1 MNMAKTIAYARIPEH
16 VASAAPVQ
24 LEAVSVAYNGKLA
37 LKEISFSLAA
47 GDSVAVV
54 GPNGAGKTTL
64 FRTIAGAMQPSMGE
78 VRVYGHEPGGHICI
92 AYVPQRSEVD
102 WDFPVTVQDVVMMGR
117 IRKIGLFRWPRR
129 KDWQFIRQAMRSVGV
144 DLLADRQIAE
154 LSGGQQQKVFLAQ
167 AIAQEA
173 ELVLLDEPLGGLDLP
188 SQEAI
193 FEILEQLKG
202 QGVSVL
208 VATHDL
214 NLAAERFDRVMLLNH
229 RMIAMGTPDQV
240 LTQSNLV
247 QAYGGHLHPVQGESG
262 LLVLTDTCC
271 EGEEQPD
278 FE

>member
-1 MNMAKTIAYARIPEH
+1 MTMAYARIPEH

-64 FRTIAGAMQPSMGE
+64 FRTIAGAMQPSRGE

-92 AYVPQRSEVD
+92 AYVPQRSEVA

-129 KDWQFIRQAMRSVGV
+129 KDWQFIRQSMRSVGV
-144 DLLADRQIAE
+144 DGLADRQIAE

-202 QGVSVL
+202 QRVSVL

-214 NLAAERFDRVMLLNH
+214 NLAAERFDRVMLLNR

-262 LLVLTDTCC
+262 MLVLTDTCC
-271 EGEEQPD
+271 EGEEQPE

>member
-1 MNMAKTIAYARIPEH
+1 MAKTMAYARVPEH

-64 FRTIAGAMQPSMGE
+64 FRTIAGAMQPSRGE

-92 AYVPQRSEVD
+92 AYVPQRSEVA

-129 KDWQFIRQAMRSVGV
+129 KDWQFIRQAMGSVGV
-144 DLLADRQIAE
+144 DQLADRQIAE

-214 NLAAERFDRVMLLNH
+214 NLAAERFDRVMLLNR
-229 RMIAMGTPDQV
+229 RMIAIGTPDQV

-271 EGEEQPD
+271 EGEEQPG

>member
-1 MNMAKTIAYARIPEH
+1 MTMAYARIPEH

-64 FRTIAGAMQPSMGE
+64 FRTIAGAMQPSKGA

-92 AYVPQRSEVD
+92 AYVPQRSEVA

-129 KDWQFIRQAMRSVGV
+129 KDWQFIRQSMRSVGV
-144 DLLADRQIAE
+144 DGLADRQIAE

-167 AIAQEA
+167 AIAEEA
-173 ELVLLDEPLGGLDLP
+173 ELVLLDAPLGGLDLP

-202 QGVSVL
+202 QRVSVL

-214 NLAAERFDRVMLLNH
+214 NLAAERFDRVMLLNR

-262 LLVLTDTCC
+262 MLVLTDTCC
-271 EGEEQPD
+271 EGEEQPE

>member
-1 MNMAKTIAYARIPEH
+1 VVKTRAYARIPEH

-64 FRTIAGAMQPSMGE
+64 FRTIAGAMQPSRGA
-78 VRVYGHEPGGHICI
+78 VRIYGHEPGGHICI
-92 AYVPQRSEVD
+92 AYVPQRSEVA

-129 KDWQFIRQAMRSVGV
+129 KDWQFIRQSMRSVGV
-144 DLLADRQIAE
+144 DGLADRQIAE

-214 NLAAERFDRVMLLNH
+214 NLAAERFDRVMLLNR
-229 RMIAMGTPDQV
+229 RMIAMGTPNQV

-247 QAYGGHLHPVQGESG
+247 QAYGNHLHPVQGESG

-271 EGEEQPD
+271 EGEEQPGI
-278 FE
+278 E

>member
-1 MNMAKTIAYARIPEH
+1 VVKTRAYARIPEH

-37 LKEISFSLAA
+37 LQEISFSLAA

-64 FRTIAGAMQPSMGE
+64 FRTIAGAMQPSRGA
-78 VRVYGHEPGGHICI
+78 VRIYGHEPGGHICI
-92 AYVPQRSEVD
+92 AYVPQRSEVA

-129 KDWQFIRQAMRSVGV
+129 KDWQFIRQSMRSVGV
-144 DLLADRQIAE
+144 DGLADRQIAE

-214 NLAAERFDRVMLLNH
+214 NLAAERFDRVMLLNR
-229 RMIAMGTPDQV
+229 RMIAMGTPNQV

-247 QAYGGHLHPVQGESG
+247 QAYGNHLHPVQGESG

-271 EGEEQPD
+271 EGEEQPGI
-278 FE
+278 E

>member
-1 MNMAKTIAYARIPEH
+1 MTMAYARIPEH

-64 FRTIAGAMQPSMGE
+64 FRTIAGAMQPSKGA

-92 AYVPQRSEVD
+92 AYVPQRSEVA

-129 KDWQFIRQAMRSVGV
+129 KDWQFIRQSMRSVGV
-144 DLLADRQIAE
+144 DGLADRQIAE

-173 ELVLLDEPLGGLDLP
+173 ELVLLDEPLGGLDLA

-202 QGVSVL
+202 QRVSVL

-214 NLAAERFDRVMLLNH
+214 NLAAERFDRVMLLNR

-262 LLVLTDTCC
+262 MLVLTDTCC
-271 EGEEQPD
+271 EGEEQPE

>member
-1 MNMAKTIAYARIPEH
+1 MAKTMAYAKIPEH

-24 LEAVSVAYNGKLA
+24 LEAVSVAYNGKPA
-37 LKEISFSLAA
+37 LKEITFSLAA

-78 VRVYGHEPGGHICI
+78 VRVYGHEPGGHVCI

-102 WDFPVTVQDVVMMGR
+102 WGFPVTVQDVVMMGR

-129 KDWQFIRQAMRSVGV
+129 KDWQFIRQAMQSVGV
-144 DLLADRQIAE
+144 DGLADRQIAE

-214 NLAAERFDRVMLLNH
+214 NLAAERFDRVMLLNR

>member
-1 MNMAKTIAYARIPEH
+1 VAKARTTIRIPKH
-16 VASAAPVQ
+16 VATAAPVQ

-37 LKEISFSLAA
+37 LQEISFSLAP
-47 GDSVAVV
+47 GDRVAVV

-64 FRTIAGAMQPSMGE
+64 FRTIAGTMQPSAGE
-78 VRVYGHEPGGHICI
+78 VRIYGHEPGGHICI

-102 WDFPVTVQDVVMMGR
+102 WQFPVTVQDVVMMGR

-129 KDWQFIRQAMRSVGV
+129 KDWQFVRQAMQSVGV
-144 DLLADRQIAE
+144 EGLAGQHIAE

-193 FEILEQLKG
+193 FEILDRLKG
-202 QGVSVL
+202 EGVSVL

-214 NLAAERFDRVMLLNH
+214 NLAAERFDRVILLNH
-229 RMIAMGTPDQV
+229 RLVAMGAPNQV
-240 LTQSNLV
+240 FTQPHLV
-247 QAYGGHLHPVQGESG
+247 QAYGGHIHLVEGQSG
-262 LLVLTDTCC
+262 LMVLTDTCC
-271 EGEEQPD
+271 EGEEQAPV
-278 FE
+278 E

>member
-129 KDWQFIRQAMRSVGV
+129 KDWQFIQQAMRSVGV

-214 NLAAERFDRVMLLNH
+214 NLAAERFDRVMLLNR
-229 RMIAMGTPDQV
+229 RMIAIGTPDQV

-262 LLVLTDTCC
+262 MLVLTDTCC

>member
-1 MNMAKTIAYARIPEH
+1 MAKTMAYARVPEH

-64 FRTIAGAMQPSMGE
+64 FRTIAGAMQPSRGE

-92 AYVPQRSEVD
+92 AYVPQRSEVA

-129 KDWQFIRQAMRSVGV
+129 RDWQFIRQAMRSVGV
-144 DLLADRQIAE
+144 DQLADRQIAE

-214 NLAAERFDRVMLLNH
+214 NLAAERFDRVMLLNR

-262 LLVLTDTCC
+262 MLVLTDTCC

>member
-1 MNMAKTIAYARIPEH
+1 MAKTMAYAKIPEH

-24 LEAVSVAYNGKLA
+24 LEAVSVAYNGKPA
-37 LKEISFSLAA
+37 LKEITFSLAA

-64 FRTIAGAMQPSMGE
+64 FRTIAGAMQPSRGE

-102 WDFPVTVQDVVMMGR
+102 WGFPVTVQDVVMMGR

-129 KDWQFIRQAMRSVGV
+129 KDWQFIRQAMQSVGV
-144 DLLADRQIAE
+144 DGLADRQIAE

-214 NLAAERFDRVMLLNH
+214 NLAAERFDRVMLLNR

>member
-1 MNMAKTIAYARIPEH
+1 MVKTMAYARIPEH

-102 WDFPVTVQDVVMMGR
+102 WEFPVTVRDVVMMGR

-129 KDWQFIRQAMRSVGV
+129 KDWQFIRQAMVSVGV
-144 DLLADRQIAE
+144 DQLADRQIAE

-188 SQEAI
+188 SQQAI
-193 FEILEQLKG
+193 FEILEQLKS

-214 NLAAERFDRVMLLNH
+214 NLAAERFDRVMLLNR

-262 LLVLTDTCC
+262 MLVLTDTCC

>member
-129 KDWQFIRQAMRSVGV
+129 KDWQFIQQAMRSVGV

-262 LLVLTDTCC
+262 MLVLTDTCC

>member
-262 LLVLTDTCC
+262 MLVLTDTCC

>member
-1 MNMAKTIAYARIPEH
+1 MTMAYARIPEH

-64 FRTIAGAMQPSMGE
+64 FRTIAGAMQPSKGA

-92 AYVPQRSEVD
+92 AYVPQRSEVA

-129 KDWQFIRQAMRSVGV
+129 KDWQFIRQSMRSVGV
-144 DLLADRQIAE
+144 DGLADRQIAE

-202 QGVSVL
+202 QRVSVL

-214 NLAAERFDRVMLLNH
+214 NLAAERFDRVMLLNR

-262 LLVLTDTCC
+262 MLVLTDTCC

>member
-129 KDWQFIRQAMRSVGV
+129 KDWQFIQQAMRSVGV

-214 NLAAERFDRVMLLNH
+214 NLAAERFDRVMLLNR

>member
-1 MNMAKTIAYARIPEH
+1 MTMAYARIPEH

-64 FRTIAGAMQPSMGE
+64 FRTIAGAMQPSRGE

-92 AYVPQRSEVD
+92 AYVPQRSEVA

-144 DLLADRQIAE
+144 DQLTDRQIAE

-214 NLAAERFDRVMLLNH
+214 NLAAERFDRVMLLNR

>member
-1 MNMAKTIAYARIPEH
+1 MAKTMAYAKIPEH

-24 LEAVSVAYNGKLA
+24 LEAVSVAYNGKPA
-37 LKEISFSLAA
+37 LKEITFSLAA

-78 VRVYGHEPGGHICI
+78 VRVYGHEPGGHVCI

-102 WDFPVTVQDVVMMGR
+102 WGFPVTVQDVVMMGR

-129 KDWQFIRQAMRSVGV
+129 KDWQFIRQAMQSVGV
-144 DLLADRQIAE
+144 DGLADRQIAE

-193 FEILEQLKG
+193 FEILEQLKA

-214 NLAAERFDRVMLLNH
+214 NLAAERFDRVMLLNR

>member
-1 MNMAKTIAYARIPEH
+1 MTMAYARIPEH

-64 FRTIAGAMQPSMGE
+64 FRTIAGAMQPSRGE

-92 AYVPQRSEVD
+92 AYVPQRSEVA

-129 KDWQFIRQAMRSVGV
+129 KDWQFIRQSMRSVGV
-144 DLLADRQIAE
+144 DGLADRQIAE

-214 NLAAERFDRVMLLNH
+214 NLAAERFDRVMLLNR

-247 QAYGGHLHPVQGESG
+247 QAYGDHLHPVQGESG
-262 LLVLTDTCC
+262 VLVLTDTCC
-271 EGEEQPD
+271 EGEEQPGID
-278 FE
+278 

>member
-1 MNMAKTIAYARIPEH
+1 
-16 VASAAPVQ
+16 
-24 LEAVSVAYNGKLA
+24 
-37 LKEISFSLAA
+37 
-47 GDSVAVV
+47 
-54 GPNGAGKTTL
+54 
-64 FRTIAGAMQPSMGE
+64 
-78 VRVYGHEPGGHICI
+78 
-92 AYVPQRSEVD
+92 
-102 WDFPVTVQDVVMMGR
+102 MMGR

-144 DLLADRQIAE
+144 DQLADRQIAE

-193 FEILEQLKG
+193 FEILEQLKA

-214 NLAAERFDRVMLLNH
+214 NLAAERFDRVMLLNR

-240 LTQSNLV
+240 LTQSNLM

-262 LLVLTDTCC
+262 MLVLTDTCC
-271 EGEEQPD
+271 EGEEQPE

>member
-1 MNMAKTIAYARIPEH
+1 MMVKTMAYARIPEH

-102 WDFPVTVQDVVMMGR
+102 WEFPVTVRDVVMMGR

-129 KDWQFIRQAMRSVGV
+129 KDWQFIRQAMVSVGV
-144 DLLADRQIAE
+144 DQLADRQIAE

-188 SQEAI
+188 SQQAI
-193 FEILEQLKG
+193 FEILEQLKS

-214 NLAAERFDRVMLLNH
+214 NLAAERFDRVMLLNR

-262 LLVLTDTCC
+262 MLVLTDTCC

>member
-1 MNMAKTIAYARIPEH
+1 MTMAYARIPEH

-92 AYVPQRSEVD
+92 AYVPQRSEVA

-129 KDWQFIRQAMRSVGV
+129 KDWQFIRQSMRSVGV
-144 DLLADRQIAE
+144 DGLADRQIAE

-202 QGVSVL
+202 QRVSVL

-214 NLAAERFDRVMLLNH
+214 NLAAERFDRVMLLNR

-262 LLVLTDTCC
+262 MLVLTDTCC
-271 EGEEQPD
+271 EGEEQPE

>member
-1 MNMAKTIAYARIPEH
+1 MTMAYARIPEH

-64 FRTIAGAMQPSMGE
+64 FRTIAGAMQPSKGA

-92 AYVPQRSEVD
+92 AYVPQRSEVA

-129 KDWQFIRQAMRSVGV
+129 KDWQFIRQSMRSVGV
-144 DLLADRQIAE
+144 DGLADRQIAE

-214 NLAAERFDRVMLLNH
+214 NLAAERFDRVMLLNR

-262 LLVLTDTCC
+262 MLVLTDTCC
-271 EGEEQPD
+271 EGEEQPE

>member
-1 MNMAKTIAYARIPEH
+1 MTMAYARIPEL

-64 FRTIAGAMQPSMGE
+64 FRTIAGAMQPSKGA

-92 AYVPQRSEVD
+92 AYVPQRSEVA

-117 IRKIGLFRWPRR
+117 VRKIGLFRWPRR
-129 KDWQFIRQAMRSVGV
+129 KDWQFIRQSMRSVGV
-144 DLLADRQIAE
+144 DGLADRQIAE

-167 AIAQEA
+167 AIAQVA

-202 QGVSVL
+202 QRVSVL

-214 NLAAERFDRVMLLNH
+214 NLAAERFDRVMLLNR

-262 LLVLTDTCC
+262 MLVLTDTCC
-271 EGEEQPD
+271 EGEEQPE

>member
-1 MNMAKTIAYARIPEH
+1 MTMAYARIPEH

-64 FRTIAGAMQPSMGE
+64 FRTIAGAMQPSRGE

-92 AYVPQRSEVD
+92 AYVPQRSEVA

-129 KDWQFIRQAMRSVGV
+129 KDWQFIRQSMRSVGV
-144 DLLADRQIAE
+144 DGLADRQIAE

-214 NLAAERFDRVMLLNH
+214 NLAAERFDRVMLLN
-229 RMIAMGTPDQV
+229 RRVIAMGTPDQV

-247 QAYGGHLHPVQGESG
+247 QAYGDHLHPVQGESG
-262 LLVLTDTCC
+262 VLVLTDTCC
-271 EGEEQPD
+271 EGEEQPRI
-278 FE
+278 E

>member
-1 MNMAKTIAYARIPEH
+1 MAKTMAYARIPEH

-37 LKEISFSLAA
+37 LKEISFSLAV

-64 FRTIAGAMQPSMGE
+64 FRTIAGAMQPSMGA
-78 VRVYGHEPGGHICI
+78 VRIYGHEPGGHICI

-102 WDFPVTVQDVVMMGR
+102 WEFPVTVQDVVMMGR

-129 KDWQFIRQAMRSVGV
+129 RDWQFIRQAMRSVGV
-144 DLLADRQIAE
+144 DQLADRQIAE

-214 NLAAERFDRVMLLNH
+214 NLAAERFDRVMLLNR

-262 LLVLTDTCC
+262 MLVLTDTCC

>member
-1 MNMAKTIAYARIPEH
+1 MVKSMAYAKIPEH

-24 LEAVSVAYNGKLA
+24 LEAVSVAYNGKPA

-64 FRTIAGAMQPSMGE
+64 FRTIAGAMQPSRGE

-92 AYVPQRSEVD
+92 AYVPQRSEVA

-129 KDWQFIRQAMRSVGV
+129 KDWQFIRQSMRSVGV
-144 DLLADRQIAE
+144 DGLADRQIAE

-214 NLAAERFDRVMLLNH
+214 NLAAERFDRVMLLN
-229 RMIAMGTPDQV
+229 RRVIAMGTPDQV

-247 QAYGGHLHPVQGESG
+247 QAYGDHLHPVQGESG
-262 LLVLTDTCC
+262 VLVLTDTCC
-271 EGEEQPD
+271 EGEEQPRI
-278 FE
+278 E

>member
-1 MNMAKTIAYARIPEH
+1 MVKTMAYARIPEH

-102 WDFPVTVQDVVMMGR
+102 WEFPVTVRDVVMMGR

-129 KDWQFIRQAMRSVGV
+129 KDWQFIRQAMVSVGV
-144 DLLADRQIAE
+144 GQLADRQIAE

-188 SQEAI
+188 SQQAI
-193 FEILEQLKG
+193 FEILEQLKS

-214 NLAAERFDRVMLLNH
+214 NLAAERFDRVMLLNR

-262 LLVLTDTCC
+262 MLVLTDTCC